1 MSRVIIFSTKF
12 PSYHPR
18 KGEETFFVE
27 KLWKGLYTGNRM
39 DGEYS
44 IWTKH
49 PRLMKAGHWQ
59 LPHVWRDQMNDKKF
73 TPKYTTIRAG
83 NRWKVGDKF
92 SPRIWS
98 GKPYYSKQII
108 VGPDI
113 EIKKVWDVE
122 FDSAG
127 VIAINGFYTELE
139 YEIIAQNDG
148 LSIEDFYGWFP
159 MDKELIGQIIC
170 WNEKI
175 EY

>member
-1 MSRVIIFSTKF
+1 MARVITFSRFF

-18 KGEETFFVE
+18 KGEPTFFIE
-27 KLWKGLYTGNRM
+27 RLWKGLHTGNRL

-44 IWTKH
+44 VWTNR
-49 PRLMKAGHWQ
+49 PRLMKAGYWQ
-59 LPHVWRDQMNDKKF
+59 LPHMWRDKMNDKEF
-73 TPKYTTIRAG
+73 LPKYHTMRSG

-98 GKPYYSKQII
+98 GIPRRSKQIT

-113 EIKKVWDVE
+113 EIKKIWDVE
-122 FDSAG
+122 FDIGG
-127 VIAINGFYTELE
+127 VISINGFYTEIE
-139 YEIIAQNDG
+139 DEVFANNDG

-159 MDKELIGQIIC
+159 QGKEFKGQIIC